1 MAGNRS
7 EIRSKAPG
15 MSRLSPGSNLPHHLT
30 ALGQQTAQ
38 AIDLRGTELHQLLP
52 HPVQH
57 QHALLL
63 GRCPDRPRVVRILMV
78 VQRATA
84 TLTGPTT
91 DHWHDGP
98 ALRRAARSAAHMGTA
113 IGASLDKAHRNYD
126 VISSHFLVGGLL
138 VPRRIPDHVYPRVPA
153 CAFVHPECQIAVR
166 TAARRSDRPSRW
178 VVEGEQR
185 RGTNIAAVALANKN
199 ARTAWAVLRQEP
211 SFDAAHLPILKRLS
225 LFLGTC
231 LAETSMPR
239 FLIG

>member
-1 MAGNRS
+1 MLYHHISWLEDYLFLGGSRT
-7 EIRSKAPG
+7 
-15 MSRLSPGSNLPHHLT
+15 MSTHVS
-30 ALGQQTAQ
+30 
-38 AIDLRGTELHQLLP
+38 
-52 HPVQH
+52 
-57 QHALLL
+57 
-63 GRCPDRPRVVRILMV
+63 
-78 VQRATA
+78 
-84 TLTGPTT
+84 
-91 DHWHDGP
+91 
-98 ALRRAARSAAHMGTA
+98 RRA
-113 IGASLDKAHRNYD
+113 L
-126 VISSHFLVGGLL
+126 
-138 VPRRIPDHVYPRVPA
+138 
-153 CAFVHPECQIAVR
+153 FVHPECQIAVR